1 MCLVDSETGGVFV
14 GDAVGIT
21 LPGSHL
27 VRPTVPPPDIDTDL
41 LVSQLGRLAGR
52 GVTSINFAHFGIDD
66 EVGPVLDQAE
76 RRVRRWDAIVA
87 DAVAEGLDL
96 PAIAERLD
104 HLTHDDYVA
113 EGFAPDVIAAAE
125 ERTEYQS
132 EAAGLFRAHTHSH

>member
-27 VRPTVPPPDIDTDL
+27 VRPNVPPPDIDTDL

-52 GVTSINFAHFGIDD
+52 GVTSINFAHFGIDGD
-66 EVGPVLDQAE
+66 VLPMLEQAE
-76 RRVRRWDAIVA
+76 RRVRRWDEIVGAAVA
-87 DAVAEGLDL
+87 DGLDV

-104 HLTHDDYVA
+104 QLSHEDYIA
-113 EGFAPDVIAAAE
+113 EGFSPEVIAAAE
-125 ERTEYQS
+125 DRTEYES
-132 EAAGLFRAHTHSH
+132 EAAGLYRAHTHS